1 MRNRIIN
8 FIKALVAIILM
19 VVIGLGVC
27 MCATYLYER
36 DNIENQEYSVEHD
49 CVEFMSYLE
58 EDEFGD
64 QYINKIY
71 HYSDGNIVEEHD
83 YLRVEF

>member
-1 MRNRIIN
+1 MKNRIIN
-8 FIKALVAIILM
+8 FLRTILAIILM
-19 VVIGLGVC
+19 VVIGLGVVVGV
-27 MCATYLYER
+27 TYMYEQE
-36 DNIENQEYSVEHD
+36 NIENQGYSYDNEI
-49 CVEFMSYLE
+49 VEFMSYLE
-58 EDEFGD
+58 TDDFGD